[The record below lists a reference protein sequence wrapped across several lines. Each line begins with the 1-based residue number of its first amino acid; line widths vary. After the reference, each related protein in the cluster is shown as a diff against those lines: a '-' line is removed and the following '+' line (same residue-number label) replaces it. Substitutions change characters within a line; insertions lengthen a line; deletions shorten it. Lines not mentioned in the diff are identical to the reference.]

1 MDKPNES
8 RYGGFHQYR
17 PDVSQQ
23 HPRAGSMILIQ
34 VKELPMDNQQIKK
47 ILIHSRFFESLDPED
62 IDKVCPLC
70 RARSYQNGEYLFQ
83 QGDFGEHLYVIAEGQ
98 AYLERTV
105 DLDTRRGRVTIDTL
119 GKGRL
124 LGCWSTLLGEPHTL
138 MSSAVCAKPSQVL
151 AIRGPDLRNLMLS
164 DERLG
169 FRLMEKFCYLLRE
182 RIQAAYGAM
191 EKI

>member
-1 MDKPNES
+1 MD
-8 RYGGFHQYR
+8 
-17 PDVSQQ
+17 DQQ
-23 HPRAGSMILIQ
+23 KREILS
-34 VKELPMDNQQIKK
+34 
-47 ILIHSRFFESLDPED
+47 HSNFFESLDDRD
-62 IDKVCPLC
+62 IKKICPLC
-70 RARSYQNGEYLFQ
+70 QPRSYETGEYLFQ

-98 AYLERTV
+98 AFLERTV

-138 MSSAVCAKPSQVL
+138 MSSAVCARPTQVL
-151 AIRGPDLRNLMLS
+151 SIRGPDLRNLMLS

>member
-1 MDKPNES
+1 
-8 RYGGFHQYR
+8 
-17 PDVSQQ
+17 
-23 HPRAGSMILIQ
+23 
-34 VKELPMDNQQIKK
+34 MDNEQIKAV
-47 ILIHSRFFESLDPED
+47 LSRSKFFESLDSQD
-62 IDKVCPLC
+62 IDKICPLC
-70 RARSYQNGEYLFQ
+70 KPRSYQTGEYLFQ
-83 QGDFGEHLYVIAEGQ
+83 QGDFGENLFIIAEGQ
-98 AYLERTV
+98 AFLERTV
-105 DLDTRRGRVTIDTL
+105 DLDTRRGRVTIDTF

-138 MSSAVCAKPSQVL
+138 MSSAVCAQPTRVL

-164 DERLG
+164 DEHLG

>member
-1 MDKPNES
+1 MLLFQREE
-8 RYGGFHQYR
+8 
-17 PDVSQQ
+17 
-23 HPRAGSMILIQ
+23 I
-34 VKELPMDNQQIKK
+34 PMDTQQIIT
-47 ILIHSRFFESLDPED
+47 ILNHSKFFESLDPED
-62 IDKVCPLC
+62 IEKVCPLC
-70 RARSYQNGEYLFQ
+70 QPRSYANGEYLFQ

-98 AYLERTV
+98 AYLERTI

-138 MSSAVCAKPSQVL
+138 MSSAVCAKPTQVL
-151 AIRGPDLRNLMLS
+151 TIRGPDLRNLMLS
-164 DERLG
+164 DMRLG

>member
-1 MDKPNES
+1 MD
-8 RYGGFHQYR
+8 
-17 PDVSQQ
+17 D
-23 HPRAGSMILIQ
+23 
-34 VKELPMDNQQIKK
+34 QQITE
-47 ILIHSRFFESLDPED
+47 ILRHSKFFENLDEAD
-62 IDKVCPLC
+62 IEKIRPLC
-70 RARSYQNGEYLFQ
+70 TPRNYETGAYLFQ
-83 QGDFGEHLYVIAEGQ
+83 QGDFGEHLFVIAQGQ
-98 AYLERTV
+98 AYLERSV

-138 MSSAVCAKPSQVL
+138 MSSAVCAKPTQVL
-151 AIRGPDLRNLMLS
+151 SIRGPDLRNLMLS
-164 DERLG
+164 DKRLG